1 MPSLSLDHGTMVS
14 SSLPSISP
22 CITSSSLLRKALWLT
37 CNVCHVYR
45 MGEDWHECH
54 ALGFHCLNF
63 CLSSHSTPGCVHS
76 KRPLPCLSLNV
87 SYSSEAFSQL
97 SHLLGLTLGP
107 PNSCSAVPVG
117 HLSPAPPQ
125 WVWVAAQ
132 KAVDLL
138 HPSSAAPTELLP
150 PGVSVQTL
158 HPIRIQVCTS
168 QLPHCLPSSLSP
180 SFSLPLG
187 FSLVSFLSL
196 QTSSVA
202 QAGLEHSVF
211 LPLPPMC
218 WDYTYPN
225 LFASLAS
232 QIDHYFS
239 LEPICSLLGWP
250 S

>member
-1 MPSLSLDHGTMVS
+1 
-14 SSLPSISP
+14 
-22 CITSSSLLRKALWLT
+22 
-37 CNVCHVYR
+37 